1 MKNYAEQ
8 ARSFIPSSNY
18 KVLGTDGYG
27 RSDSRENLRRH
38 FEVNASYVVVAT
50 LSELAKRGEV
60 EKSVVVEAIK
70 KFNIDTNKLNP
81 LYA

>member
-1 MKNYAEQ
+1 
-8 ARSFIPSSNY
+8 
-18 KVLGTDGYG
+18 
-27 RSDSRENLRRH
+27 
-38 FEVNASYVVVAT
+38 VVVAT